1 MLTVRDLLRDL
12 DVRLQTGER
21 SLHLPVRWVHISE
34 LLDPTPW
41 LSGGELLLTTGMQL
55 ETPEQAREYMVRL
68 ADHHL
73 AGLGFGTGFKH
84 ASVPG
89 SLLEVAAEREFP
101 VFEVPYEVPFI
112 AVTEAAFTQLVNEQY
127 AVLRRALAAQERLER
142 IVLSERGLDAL
153 VGALATLIGAA
164 VVVFDARGEP
174 LQQHAFRRELD
185 PDSLAA
191 LRGEVQERARR
202 REGRAFVPSLV
213 DGNQGLALPVALDGA
228 PRASAGGGAAGGA
241 SGGAAGGASG
251 GAAGGAAGGAS
262 GRAPEAWLV
271 VLKDAGPLSD
281 FDRLVL
287 HQAVTIVALELL
299 RARVA
304 GDTER
309 RLAGDVLDAIVSGQL
324 TGPEVA
330 RRLGP
335 FGLSDRVAAVV
346 LGRSGDG
353 RMSQGALEGAL
364 WSALREEAAPAL
376 VASVGPLA
384 CALVIGAPD
393 AELFALGERV
403 AAVACGELGITAHVG
418 VGRAVPAVDA
428 RRSFHEARCAFEA
441 LELGVAASGANGAAN
456 GSGGAAARPARVA
469 TYKDLGSF
477 QLLLSLQ
484 DDEALRLFCD
494 SILGPIEA
502 SEGHY
507 GGELMRSL
515 EAFIEENGQ
524 WERAARRLYCHRH
537 TLRYRIRR
545 VEELTGRNLSSARDR
560 IEFWLALRGRELV
573 S

>member
-1 MLTVRDLLRDL
+1 MLTVRDLTQDL
-12 DVRLQTGER
+12 EVRLLAGER

-55 ETPEQAREYMVRL
+55 DTPAEQREFVARL

-84 ASVPG
+84 ATVPEP
-89 SLLEVAAEREFP
+89 LLEVAADREFP

-153 VGALATLIGAA
+153 VGALSTLIGAA
-164 VVVFDARGEP
+164 VVVFDSRGEP
-174 LQQHAFRRELD
+174 LQQHEFRRAVAPEVLET
-185 PDSLAA
+185 
-191 LRGEVQERARR
+191 LRTEVRERARR
-202 REGRAFVPSLV
+202 REARAFMPSLTE
-213 DGNQGLALPVALDGA
+213 GNQGLALPVASDGA
-228 PRASAGGGAAGGA
+228 PGPGSGGG
-241 SGGAAGGASG
+241 
-251 GAAGGAAGGAS
+251 S

-271 VLKDAGPLSD
+271 VIKDAGPLSD
-281 FDRLVL
+281 FDRLTL

-299 RARVA
+299 RSRVA

-309 RLAGDVLDAIVSGQL
+309 RLAGDVLDAIVSGEL
-324 TGPEVA
+324 TGSELI

-335 FGLSDRVAAVV
+335 FGLGERVAAIV
-346 LGRSGDG
+346 LGASGEG
-353 RMSQGALEGAL
+353 RASSPPSVESAL
-364 WSALREEAAPAL
+364 WSALREEASPAL
-376 VASVGPLA
+376 VASAGPLA
-384 CALVIGAPD
+384 CALVPGVGVE
-393 AELFALGERV
+393 ELVALGERV
-403 AAVACGELGITAHVG
+403 QAAAEGELHDRVRVGI
-418 VGRAVPAVDA
+418 GRAVPAVDA
-428 RRSFHEARCAFEA
+428 RRSFHEARCALEA
-441 LELGVAASGANGAAN
+441 LAFGVAGSEGN
-456 GSGGAAARPARVA
+456 GSAPERPKVA

-502 SEGHY
+502 SEGPY

-545 VEELTGRNLSSARDR
+545 VEELTGRNLGSARDR
-560 IEFWLALRGRELV
+560 IEFWLALRGRQLV
-573 S
+573 P

>member
-12 DVRLQTGER
+12 DVRLLAGER
-21 SLHLPVRWVHISE
+21 GLHLPVRWVHISE

-55 ETPEQAREYMVRL
+55 DTEDQQREFAARL

-84 ASVPG
+84 ATVPEE
-89 SLLEVAAEREFP
+89 LVEVAAEREFP
-101 VFEVPYEVPFI
+101 VFEVPYDVPFI
-112 AVTEAAFTQLVNEQY
+112 AVPEGAFTQLVNEQY

-164 VVVFDARGEP
+164 VVVFDSRGEP
-174 LQQHAFRRELD
+174 LQQHAFHRAIEPGALE
-185 PDSLAA
+185 S
-191 LRGEVQERARR
+191 LRGEVRERARR
-202 REGRAFVPSLV
+202 REARAFMPSV
-213 DGNQGLALPVALDGA
+213 AEGNQGLALPVPADGA
-228 PRASAGGGAAGGA
+228 PRPGGNAGSDPARP
-241 SGGAAGGASG
+241 
-251 GAAGGAAGGAS
+251 
-262 GRAPEAWLV
+262 GRERVRPPEAWLV
-271 VLKDAGPLSD
+271 AIKDAGPLSD
-281 FDRLVL
+281 FDQLTL

-304 GDTER
+304 GDTQR
-309 RLAGDVLDAIVSGQL
+309 RLGGDVLDAVVSGGVAGTEL
-324 TGPEVA
+324 A

-335 FGLSDRVAAVV
+335 FGLSDRVAAIV
-346 LGRSGDG
+346 LGRNADARTSAA
-353 RMSQGALEGAL
+353 SLEGAL
-364 WSALREEAAPAL
+364 WSALREESLPAL

-384 CALVIGAPD
+384 CALVAGGAD
-393 AELFALGERV
+393 EDLFALGERV
-403 AAVACGELGITAHVG
+403 AASADGELPGSVRLGI
-418 VGRAVPAVDA
+418 GRAVPVVDA
-428 RRSFHEARCAFEA
+428 RRSFHEARCALEA
-441 LELGVAASGANGAAN
+441 LGLGIAASADGN
-456 GSGGAAARPARVA
+456 GSGSSAHVQVA

-484 DDEALRLFCD
+484 DEEALRLFCD

-502 SEGHY
+502 SEGPY

-560 IEFWLALRGRELV
+560 IEFWLALRGRQLV
-573 S
+573 ASD